1 MKYEIKYS
9 KKPLDY
15 RVAIDYL
22 DKRMQHVDIGSKKE
36 LIWFLEHNA
45 IFTGGTSYV
54 AKDVKDKSVEII
66 KTKRG
71 GKITWHGPGQLICYL
86 VINLRKRKKDLRKF
100 IMCLENA
107 IIDTLKFYNIKS
119 YSDRKNIG
127 IWIKKKNKK
136 FKIAAIG
143 LRVRKWIVYHGF
155 SININNLLTEYDKIN
170 PCGLNAKNI
179 INLRSI
185 KNIDYKDIKKQLEK
199 NLIKNFKY

>member
-22 DKRMQHVDIGSKKE
+22 DRRMQQVDIGSKKE

-45 IFTGGTSYV
+45 IFTGGTSYA

>member
-45 IFTGGTSYV
+45 IFTGGTSYA

-86 VINLRKRKKDLRKF
+86 VINLRKRKKDLRRF

-170 PCGLNAKNI
+170 PCGLSAKNI

>member
-22 DKRMQHVDIGSKKE
+22 DRRMQQVDIGSKKE

-170 PCGLNAKNI
+170 PCGLSAKNI

-185 KNIDYKDIKKQLEK
+185 KNIDYKDIKKQLKK

>member
-45 IFTGGTSYV
+45 IFTGGTSYA

-170 PCGLNAKNI
+170 PCGLSAKNI

-185 KNIDYKDIKKQLEK
+185 KNIDYKDIKKQLKK

>member
-9 KKPLDY
+9 RKPLDY

-22 DKRMQHVDIGSKKE
+22 DRRMQHVDIGSKKE

-45 IFTGGTSYV
+45 IFTGGTSYTL
-54 AKDVKDKSVEII
+54 KDVKDKSVEII

-107 IIDTLKFYNIKS
+107 IIDTLKIYNIKS

>member
-45 IFTGGTSYV
+45 IFTGGTSYA

-86 VINLRKRKKDLRKF
+86 VINLRKRKKDLRRF

-170 PCGLNAKNI
+170 PCGLSAKNI

-185 KNIDYKDIKKQLEK
+185 KNIDYKDIKKQLKK

>member
-22 DKRMQHVDIGSKKE
+22 DRRMQQVDIGSKKE

-45 IFTGGTSYV
+45 IFTGGTSYA

-170 PCGLNAKNI
+170 PCGLSAKNI

-185 KNIDYKDIKKQLEK
+185 KNIDYKDIKKQLKK

>member
-45 IFTGGTSYV
+45 IFTGGTSYA

-86 VINLRKRKKDLRKF
+86 VINLRKRKKVRNLNPSFRRKLILR
-100 IMCLENA
+100 
-107 IIDTLKFYNIKS
+107 Y
-119 YSDRKNIG
+119 
-127 IWIKKKNKK
+127 
-136 FKIAAIG
+136 
-143 LRVRKWIVYHGF
+143 
-155 SININNLLTEYDKIN
+155 
-170 PCGLNAKNI
+170 
-179 INLRSI
+179 
-185 KNIDYKDIKKQLEK
+185 
-199 NLIKNFKY
+199 

>member
-45 IFTGGTSYV
+45 IFTGGTSYA

-170 PCGLNAKNI
+170 PCGLSAKNI

>member
-170 PCGLNAKNI
+170 PCGLSAKNI

-185 KNIDYKDIKKQLEK
+185 KNIDYKDIKKQLKK

>member
-86 VINLRKRKKDLRKF
+86 VINLRKRKKDLRRF

-185 KNIDYKDIKKQLEK
+185 KNIDYKDIKKQLKK

>member
-45 IFTGGTSYV
+45 IFTGGTSYA

-86 VINLRKRKKDLRKF
+86 VINLRKRKKDLRRF

-170 PCGLNAKNI
+170 PCGLSAKNI

-185 KNIDYKDIKKQLEK
+185 KNIDYKDIKKQLKK
-199 NLIKNFKY
+199 NLIKKFKY

>member
-22 DKRMQHVDIGSKKE
+22 DRRMQQVDIGSKKE

>member
-22 DKRMQHVDIGSKKE
+22 DRRMQQVDIGSKKE

-170 PCGLNAKNI
+170 PCGLSAKNI

>member
-1 MKYEIKYS
+1 
-9 KKPLDY
+9 
-15 RVAIDYL
+15 
-22 DKRMQHVDIGSKKE
+22 
-36 LIWFLEHNA
+36 
-45 IFTGGTSYV
+45 
-54 AKDVKDKSVEII
+54 
-66 KTKRG
+66 
-71 GKITWHGPGQLICYL
+71 
-86 VINLRKRKKDLRKF
+86 
-100 IMCLENA
+100 MCLENA

-170 PCGLNAKNI
+170 PCGLSAKNI

>member
-45 IFTGGTSYV
+45 IFTGGTSYA

-86 VINLRKRKKDLRKF
+86 VINLRKRKKDLRRF

>member
-22 DKRMQHVDIGSKKE
+22 DRRMQQVDIGSKKE

-86 VINLRKRKKDLRKF
+86 VINLRKRKKDLRRF

-170 PCGLNAKNI
+170 PCGLSAKNI

-185 KNIDYKDIKKQLEK
+185 KNIDYKDIKKQLKK

>member
-22 DKRMQHVDIGSKKE
+22 DRRMQQVDIGSKKE

-86 VINLRKRKKDLRKF
+86 VINLRKRKKDLRRF

-170 PCGLNAKNI
+170 PCGLSAKNI

>member
-22 DKRMQHVDIGSKKE
+22 DRRMQQVDIGSKKE

-86 VINLRKRKKDLRKF
+86 VINLRKRKKDLRRF

>member
-86 VINLRKRKKDLRKF
+86 VINLRKRKKDLRRF